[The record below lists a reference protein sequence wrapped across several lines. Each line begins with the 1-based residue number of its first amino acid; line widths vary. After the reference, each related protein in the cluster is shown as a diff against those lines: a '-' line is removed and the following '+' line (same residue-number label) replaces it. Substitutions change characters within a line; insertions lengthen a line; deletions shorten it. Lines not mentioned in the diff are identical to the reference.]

1 MFRENTRQLS
11 PDRARLSIG
20 DWINIKIDEHSGH
33 FSAINHS
40 LDEFGRSRSERSKKK
55 RSANDSRTER
65 SGIDMLWF
73 PNPVS
78 QLSLERRLSIE
89 IREAFHSERIRGN
102 QSWKQGNFL
111 RRQTVD
117 RHDFVGIPKRTRD
130 TLRRSIDP
138 PCLFARS
145 NFEFQH
151 CNPRKIPSSY
161 VFASRSFWVA
171 ASFSNKEMRE
181 TMSPGTL
188 CSFCVTSVMPVYTKI
203 PPDRYANSTG
213 YGLSSEWQMRKCHAK
228 PNRRSTSDDKWG
240 VLAFAASRT
249 TTPGN
254 GCEVSRGKVSLMQCH
269 RTSDRCFASSEHL
282 EDRRVKKYGDRR
294 MESRLYST
302 IERKE
307 KTIGWSG
314 ATSEVDE
321 RSCKSRE
328 SLFFHTIRCRKKADR
343 TLRSR
348 NARKDKKEKE
358 TEYDGRRRG
367 KTSDR
372 FPF

>member
-240 VLAFAASRT
+240 VLALQLLERQLLATAAKF
-249 TTPGN
+249 PGGRCLWCN
-254 GCEVSRGKVSLMQCH
+254 AIEHRIVVSRH
-269 RTSDRCFASSEHL
+269 RNIWRIVAWKSTEIAEWNRGYT
-282 EDRRVKKYGDRR
+282 RR
-294 MESRLYST
+294 
-302 IERKE
+302 
-307 KTIGWSG
+307 
-314 ATSEVDE
+314 
-321 RSCKSRE
+321 
-328 SLFFHTIRCRKKADR
+328 
-343 TLRSR
+343 
-348 NARKDKKEKE
+348 
-358 TEYDGRRRG
+358 
-367 KTSDR
+367 
-372 FPF
+372 